1 MRVCQFRHDGKWITM
16 QRQPEKPPVRKI
28 NTTILQASHSLSNGQ
43 DEHFRGT
50 DKILD
55 SFSPR
60 LSASVVKNAFE
71 ADFTPASPSSKS
83 SHSAPSTPGMPSPPP
98 PHTSGTSHHPLP
110 ALYRPHPNDST

>member
-16 QRQPEKPPVRKI
+16 QRQPEKPPSQEDQH
-28 NTTILQASHSLSNGQ
+28 NYFTGQ
-43 DEHFRGT
+43 SQPVKRPGQHFRGT

-71 ADFTPASPSSKS
+71 ADFTPAWPSSKS
-83 SHSAPSTPGMPSPPP
+83 SHSAPSIPGIPSPPP

-110 ALYRPHPNDST
+110 VLYRPHPNDST